1 MQKSQKLRAD
11 FKYVQGGF
19 FNWSAQ
25 KMTKCQITCKSLQK
39 SSKCQNFQRVW
50 HLVIFWADQLKKPP
64 CKLLTHCTL
73 TVNLGAFVL
82 IKNRTCTRYWL
93 IIMIPLQERKIYLL
107 LGFQEFLNLFPNSF
121 QSISWNLIL
130 LCQVNWDDQLH
141 TLPQGAGL
149 PPPPHHQP
157 QYPLQDHQPLCPP
170 TDCQPQKNQW
180 EPFCSDQGNACEER
194 QSSMSQS
201 LSPESPEISFLQ
213 PSFLSPTYQRPK
225 NVAHG
230 L

>member
-1 MQKSQKLRAD
+1 MMELSSEDLSIAR
-11 FKYVQGGF
+11 FLGVPE
-19 FNWSAQ
+19 SVS
-25 KMTKCQITCKSLQK
+25 KSL
-39 SSKCQNFQRVW
+39 
-50 HLVIFWADQLKKPP
+50 
-64 CKLLTHCTL
+64 
-73 TVNLGAFVL
+73 
-82 IKNRTCTRYWL
+82 
-93 IIMIPLQERKIYLL
+93 
-107 LGFQEFLNLFPNSF
+107 
-121 QSISWNLIL
+121 SIDFSWNLIL

-230 L
+230 F